1 MKKIKLPS
9 IKVKVTISKGEKIVI
24 QSPDHVYDVLR
35 KIFNNDTLLWT
46 EEMIMICMN
55 RANQVIGYH
64 KIASGGF
71 SGVVCDPKVIMT
83 IALQS
88 AASSIILAHNHPSG
102 NLQPSQ
108 ADIEVT
114 RKIKNACDFLD
125 MKLLDHMIITDNG
138 FTSLA
143 NEGII

>member
-46 EEMIMICMN
+46 EEMVMICMN

-108 ADIEVT
+108 ADIEIT
-114 RKIKNACDFLD
+114 KKIKNACDFLD
-125 MKLLDHMIITDNG
+125 MKLLDHMIVTDNG